1 MDLEEIG
8 YFLYMEQQERQQ
20 KQIKVNVDEELLF
33 VEEQARSI
41 DDQDSEKDFS

>member
-20 KQIKVNVDEELLF
+20 KQIKVNVEEELLF